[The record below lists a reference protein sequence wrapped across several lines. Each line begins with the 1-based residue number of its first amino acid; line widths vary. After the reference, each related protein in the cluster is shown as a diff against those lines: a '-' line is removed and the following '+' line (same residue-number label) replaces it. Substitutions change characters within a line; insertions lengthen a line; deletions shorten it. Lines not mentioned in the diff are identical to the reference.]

1 MIYASGRAA
10 NWIRA
15 KRINTAW
22 VNKTMTWLEDKMG
35 ERLSGT
41 MRRTRPAMAAPE
53 DEGGD

>member
-1 MIYASGRAA
+1 MIYASGWAA

-41 MRRTRPAMAAPE
+41 MRRTRPATAAPE